1 MNAAMTC
8 PEARDRF
15 SLYLDGAVNGHE
27 MQSIAAHLE
36 TCPRCIKEFRSLQA
50 VQQSLSSLGAVKPP
64 ADLGMRLRL
73 AISHERARTR
83 IGIVE
88 RLRESFSLHWHNA
101 LRPLVLQASAGLA
114 GALVLV
120 GGVVFL
126 LGMVAVPEPVMAND
140 EPLGAL
146 TSPHYIYSV
155 ERSRPI
161 VTGHDSTIVV
171 DALINSH
178 GEVYDYTIVSGPEDA
193 ATRRQITNQL
203 LESVFEPARAFGAPT
218 RGRVVL
224 TFSGVSVHA

>member
-1 MNAAMTC
+1 MSTAMRC
-8 PEARDRF
+8 PEARERF
-15 SLYLDGAVNGHE
+15 SLYLDGAVSGHE
-27 MQSIAAHLE
+27 MQAIAAHLE
-36 TCPRCIKEFRSLQA
+36 TCESCTEEFRSLQV
-50 VQQSLSSLGAVKPP
+50 VQQSLAALGAVKPP

-73 AISHERARTR
+73 AISHERMRAST
-83 IGIVE
+83 GLLG
-88 RLRESFSLHWHNA
+88 RLGESFSLRWQNA

-126 LGMVAVPEPVMAND
+126 LGLVAVPEPVMAND
-140 EPLGAL
+140 EPLGAV

-155 ERSRPI
+155 ERPHPI
-161 VTGHDSTIVV
+161 IASHDSTIII

-193 ATRRQITNQL
+193 ATRQQITNQL

-224 TFSGVSVHA
+224 TVSAVSVHA

>member
-1 MNAAMTC
+1 MRPIMAC
-8 PEARDRF
+8 PEVCERF
-15 SLYLDGAVNGHE
+15 SLYLDGAVSGRE
-27 MQSIAAHLE
+27 MQAIASHMEICRDCAQH
-36 TCPRCIKEFRSLQA
+36 FQSLQT
-50 VQQSLSSLGAVKPP
+50 VQQSLASLGAVKPP

-73 AISHERARTR
+73 AISHERLRTSTS
-83 IGIVE
+83 IAE
-88 RLRESFSLHWHNA
+88 RLHDFVSLRWQNA

-126 LGMVAVPEPVMAND
+126 LGLVAVPEPVMAND

-146 TSPHYIYSV
+146 TTPHYIYSV
-155 ERSRPI
+155 ERPRPI
-161 VTGHDSTIVV
+161 VAGHNSTIVV
-171 DALINSH
+171 DALVNSH

-193 ATRRQITNQL
+193 ATRQQITIQL

>member
-1 MNAAMTC
+1 MSTAMRC
-8 PEARDRF
+8 SDVRERF
-15 SLYLDGAVNGHE
+15 SPYLDGAVSGHE
-27 MQSIAAHLE
+27 MQAIASHLA
-36 TCPRCIKEFRSLQA
+36 RCQACTDEFRSLQA
-50 VQQSLSSLGAVKPP
+50 VQQTLASLGTVKPP

-73 AISHERARTR
+73 AISHERVRASA
-83 IGIVE
+83 GLLG
-88 RLRESFSLHWHNA
+88 RLRESFSLRWQNA

-140 EPLGAL
+140 EPLGAV
-146 TSPHYIYSV
+146 TSPHYVYSV
-155 ERSRPI
+155 ERPHPI
-161 VTGHDSTIVV
+161 AVDHDSTIIV
-171 DALINSH
+171 DALINTH

-193 ATRRQITNQL
+193 ATRRQITSQL
-203 LESVFEPARAFGAPT
+203 LESVFEPARAFGTPT